1 MKTLLQVCSFLVC
14 LLTVASTRAED
25 LLINAAK
32 VYTMTGPPLAPG
44 AVLVSNGKIVQV
56 GSKLTAPAGAKV
68 IDLGSGVLMPGLVDP
83 YSSAGIAHSQAEMTK
98 EITPDYR
105 VLTAVDWRSR
115 AFGEQ
120 LDDGTTCL
128 GLCPGTDAVFAGLA
142 CAVKTAARR
151 VVKKETGLVIAMASD
166 PASGNTSRSR
176 P

>member
-1 MKTLLQVCSFLVC
+1 MKTLASQFVLLGLLVGAAPARADDC
-14 LLTVASTRAED
+14 LIRAAT
-25 LLINAAK
+25 I
-32 VYTMTGPPLAPG
+32 YTMAGPALSPG
-44 AVLVSNGKIVQV
+44 AVLVSDGKIVRVAAQ
-56 GSKLTAPAGAKV
+56 LTPPEGAKV
-68 IDLGSGVLMPGLVDP
+68 IDLGTGVLLPGLVDAH
-83 YSSAGIAHSQAEMTK
+83 SNAGIAGSAAEMTK

-115 AFGEQ
+115 AFREQ
-120 LDDGTTCL
+120 LEDGTTCL

-151 VVKKETGLVIAMASD
+151 VVEKETGLVIAMASD